1 MSPGTEKILE
11 SIFLD
16 SHAKTTEIVNKAE
29 EEAEKIISEGK
40 MNAQKK
46 KEEIMESAKREA
58 EIKYQQIMSD
68 AKLNSRRKILTARE
82 EIMEETFQRAEEKL
96 SKMASARSEEYTS
109 SLLKLIKEAS
119 LEIGGGSLEI
129 FLKDGDFESINKSLK
144 SIEKEVSEETGNET
158 VLKFGD
164 TINTIGGVILK
175 TENGNIEVN
184 NTIEARMERF
194 KGFLRLEVA
203 RILFE

>member
-1 MSPGTEKILE
+1 MSSGTEKIVE
-11 SIFLD
+11 SISSD
-16 SHAKTTEIVNKAE
+16 SHGKVAEIINKAKE
-29 EEAEKIISEGK
+29 DAEKIINKGK

-46 KEEIMESAKREA
+46 QKEILDSARRDA
-58 EIKYQQIMSD
+58 EIKFQQIMSD
-68 AKLNSRRKILTARE
+68 AKLNSRKSILTARE
-82 EIMEETFQRAEEKL
+82 ELMKETFRRAEEELRKI
-96 SKMASARSEEYTS
+96 ASAKSEKYTS

-129 FLKDGDFESINKSLK
+129 FLKNGDFDKIDKSLK
-144 SIEKEVSEETGNET
+144 TIENEVSEEIGNET
-158 VLKFGD
+158 TLKFGN
-164 TINTIGGVILK
+164 TINTIGGVIVK

-194 KGFLRLEVA
+194 KGSLRLKVA